1 MSTTKEEEAVLMLP
15 PISDGYQYYDNNNS
29 SIAAATLSASST
41 SSSLNNNNNH
51 DNGSIHDD
59 NNNNEPDVETPLA
72 KLMNRGEYYRQLRK
86 LIQEDE
92 RIRNTKDN
100 ESHCCNCCCGGSNQG
115 QGRGYD
121 YDVENFRGGEEKK
134 DDNDDDN
141 YNCCCCN
148 CHHTTNNNNI
158 NINHDYY
165 NQDIIHTYPDDN
177 STTML
182 IYESYLKHQR
192 YYDDLKH
199 VDINYINYG
208 TAFASSFTSS
218 GEEEEEDVD
227 VSNKQIIIQGRKKKD
242 LIIEQ
247 RKYLGKG
254 GLCWDAAF
262 ILGEHVIHN
271 VCEWRMNN
279 SSSSIIGGGEDNKR
293 MTRVVELGAGT
304 GLCGLM
310 IAAAFHNDITV
321 EITDLPELQDLMS
334 ANIQRNFCC
343 SSRISSSD
351 DEKNRKEEESC
362 DDDESSSSTNKFN
375 TNNVLC
381 RVLQWGVDSDY
392 INAPY
397 DVIIGADVVT
407 SIYDPIALAQTF
419 YALSGPQTKIYISG
433 KTRLDKPHEIFE
445 MEMKRLFVSVIKI
458 DKPNSRL
465 KSPNVFVYF
474 VQGKQLL

>member
-1 MSTTKEEEAVLMLP
+1 MISTTKEEEEEEGVLLLP
-15 PISDGYQYYDNNNS
+15 PISDGYQYYNNNNS
-29 SIAAATLSASST
+29 SIAAALSAS
-41 SSSLNNNNNH
+41 SSSLNNNNNQN
-51 DNGSIHDD
+51 NGSIPDD
-59 NNNNEPDVETPLA
+59 NNNEPDVETPLA

-92 RIRNTKDN
+92 RIRSTKDN
-100 ESHCCNCCCGGSNQG
+100 ESHVCCCCCCCGGSSNQG
-115 QGRGYD
+115 QGRGDD
-121 YDVENFRGGEEKK
+121 YDVDFRGGEEKK
-134 DDNDDDN
+134 DDNDDN
-141 YNCCCCN
+141 NNCCCN

-158 NINHDYY
+158 NIINHNYY
-165 NQDIIHTYPDDN
+165 GQDIIHTYPEDN
-177 STTML
+177 STTTML
-182 IYESYLKHQR
+182 IYESYLNHQR

-208 TAFASSFTSS
+208 TAFAASSFTSS
-218 GEEEEEDVD
+218 SGEEEDVD
-227 VSNKQIIIQGRKKKD
+227 DSNKQIIQGKKKKD

-279 SSSSIIGGGEDNKR
+279 SSIEGGEDNKG

-310 IAAAFHNDITV
+310 IASAFDNDVTV

-334 ANIQRNFCC
+334 ANIQRNFGC

-351 DEKNRKEEESC
+351 DDKKRKEEDSC
-362 DDDESSSSTNKFN
+362 DDDESSSKIKFN
-375 TNNVLC
+375 TNNVFC

-465 KSPNVFVYF
+465 RSPNVFVYF
-474 VQGKQLL
+474 VHGKQLL